1 MPKKAHGLGRG
12 LDALIPVEPM
22 TSEESSG
29 GVQEISIGQIDPNQ
43 EQPRKAFAED
53 LIDQLAESIRNQGIL
68 QPLLVIP
75 RENGRYTIAAGER
88 RWRAAM
94 KAGMKTVPCLV
105 REMSPSQQ
113 MEVALIENLQ
123 REDLNPMEVASG
135 IRALMEEC
143 GYTQEQCAQR
153 LAKSRP
159 SVANSL
165 RLLHLPQNVQ
175 DLVREGLLSAGHAR
189 VLAGMEDPAEQAHM
203 AMEVLN
209 QGMSVRQLEQV
220 VAESKDAKSH
230 AADAKEKKEKT
241 SAARSAELGQLE
253 NRIRETMG
261 MRATLKG
268 NENKGRIVI
277 EYYTRDELEHLNE
290 MLDKWE
296 HLA

>member
-1 MPKKAHGLGRG
+1 
-12 LDALIPVEPM
+12 M

-105 REMSPSQQ
+105 REMSASQQ

-143 GYTQEQCAQR
+143 G
-153 LAKSRP
+153 
-159 SVANSL
+159 
-165 RLLHLPQNVQ
+165 
-175 DLVREGLLSAGHAR
+175 
-189 VLAGMEDPAEQAHM
+189 
-203 AMEVLN
+203 
-209 QGMSVRQLEQV
+209 
-220 VAESKDAKSH
+220 
-230 AADAKEKKEKT
+230 
-241 SAARSAELGQLE
+241 
-253 NRIRETMG
+253 
-261 MRATLKG
+261 
-268 NENKGRIVI
+268 
-277 EYYTRDELEHLNE
+277 
-290 MLDKWE
+290 
-296 HLA
+296 